1 MKVYILMVNPAP
13 EWTDDMSLIMGVYK
27 NRDDALHDG
36 IDYCSNNEEMR
47 DYYEERKEEDGE
59 DYTFENFVEGLFFEI
74 VEKKLKE

>member
-27 NRDDALHDG
+27 NRNNAWNDG
-36 IDYCSNNEEMR
+36 VNYCYNNEDMH

-59 DYTFENFVEGLFFEI
+59 DYTFEEFVEGLYFEI
-74 VEKKLKE
+74 IEEELKE